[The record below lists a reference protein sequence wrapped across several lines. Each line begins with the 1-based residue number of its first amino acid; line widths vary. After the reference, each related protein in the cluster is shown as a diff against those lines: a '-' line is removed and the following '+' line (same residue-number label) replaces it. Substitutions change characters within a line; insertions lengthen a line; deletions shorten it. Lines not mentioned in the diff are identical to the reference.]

1 MSAPFLRFG
10 ALFKDNAF
18 SNDTLKL
25 KSYASLAARRVPPAA
40 RAIETSEALRI
51 NFFYLKIL
59 NDRKR
64 VGTSGTLVP
73 LVPPAGNRTTASVCD
88 RDEWVTRSHALA
100 IKARV
105 CDRTVVPQ
113 RGRFSE

>member
-18 SNDTLKL
+18 LNDTLK
-25 KSYASLAARRVPPAA
+25 
-40 RAIETSEALRI
+40 
-51 NFFYLKIL
+51 LKIL

-64 VGTSGTLVP
+64 VGTTVP

-88 RDEWVTRSHALA
+88 RVPHSSRCGGHQRDEWVTRSHALA
-100 IKARV
+100 IVLSLGASIASA
-105 CDRTVVPQ
+105 TNL
-113 RGRFSE
+113 

>member
-18 SNDTLKL
+18 FNDTLK
-25 KSYASLAARRVPPAA
+25 
-40 RAIETSEALRI
+40 
-51 NFFYLKIL
+51 LKIL

-105 CDRTVVPQ
+105 CDRTVVAQ
-113 RGRFSE
+113 RGRLSE

>member
-18 SNDTLKL
+18 FNDTLK
-25 KSYASLAARRVPPAA
+25 
-40 RAIETSEALRI
+40 
-51 NFFYLKIL
+51 LKIL

-88 RDEWVTRSHALA
+88 QSEGMRSNRRSP
-100 IKARV
+100 KGKV
-105 CDRTVVPQ
+105 
-113 RGRFSE
+113 F